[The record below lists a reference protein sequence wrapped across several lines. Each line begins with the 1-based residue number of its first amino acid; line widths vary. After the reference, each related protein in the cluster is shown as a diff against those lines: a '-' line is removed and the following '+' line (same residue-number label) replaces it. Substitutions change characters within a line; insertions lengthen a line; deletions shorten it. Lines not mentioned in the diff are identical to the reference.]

1 MPSKELPPDTELQR
15 APLLEAQ
22 VEIEIA
28 AGNLDRARSAAE
40 ELQLVAARFHSKA
53 LVAGATLARGR
64 VRLAEGDAVDAERF
78 FSEAARL
85 WNDVG
90 APYEAALA
98 RLGLAEAL
106 RAGGS
111 ERQADIERQAA
122 RTVLDGIEAAPPT
135 DTAAHVAGR
144 DGTDEPLPQT
154 SASFVAR
161 ATTGRWSSRG
171 AR

>member
-1 MPSKELPPDTELQR
+1 MKP
-15 APLLEAQ
+15 
-22 VEIEIA
+22 
-28 AGNLDRARSAAE
+28 RSH
-40 ELQLVAARFHSKA
+40 VM
-53 LVAGATLARGR
+53 
-64 VRLAEGDAVDAERF
+64 
-78 FSEAARL
+78 
-85 WNDVG
+85 
-90 APYEAALA
+90 
-98 RLGLAEAL
+98 GLADAL
-106 RAGGS
+106 RAGGN
-111 ERQADIERQAA
+111 ERQADLERQAA